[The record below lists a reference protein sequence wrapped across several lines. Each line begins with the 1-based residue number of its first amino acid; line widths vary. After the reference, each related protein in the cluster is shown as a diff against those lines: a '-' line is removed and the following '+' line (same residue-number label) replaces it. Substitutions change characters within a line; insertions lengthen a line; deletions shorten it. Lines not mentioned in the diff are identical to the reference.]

1 MKSPKDRGSVKEEGD
16 DEVPTSSSIPAS
28 FKGRLNLTDYTFSPK
43 LQIKDDSQSPEPR
56 RSLRWSSSTSDTP
69 PASGPALKRKANTL
83 AVSPSPRK
91 KSRSPSGYAPPST
104 YAHLPEL
111 VDILEPNL
119 ICIFVG
125 LNPGIETAR
134 SGHAYAH
141 PSNLFWK
148 LLHSSGC
155 TTRRCRPE
163 EDRDLP
169 RLFAMGNTNI
179 VARPTRNGAELSKE
193 EMDASVHILD
203 EKIKKYKPE
212 AVCIVGKGIW
222 ESIWRVRHKRKIK
235 KEEFKYGWQD
245 EEENM
250 GRAER
255 EEWKGSKVFVATSTS
270 GLAATLLPAEK
281 EHIWRELGVWVE
293 RRRDERA
300 TVTAGP

>member
-1 MKSPKDRGSVKEEGD
+1 
-16 DEVPTSSSIPAS
+16 
-28 FKGRLNLTDYTFSPK
+28 
-43 LQIKDDSQSPEPR
+43 
-56 RSLRWSSSTSDTP
+56 
-69 PASGPALKRKANTL
+69 
-83 AVSPSPRK
+83 
-91 KSRSPSGYAPPST
+91 
-104 YAHLPEL
+104 
-111 VDILEPNL
+111 
-119 ICIFVG
+119 
-125 LNPGIETAR
+125 
-134 SGHAYAH
+134 
-141 PSNLFWK
+141 
-148 LLHSSGC
+148 
-155 TTRRCRPE
+155 
-163 EDRDLP
+163 
-169 RLFAMGNTNI
+169 MGNTNI